1 MSGFGCGGNP
11 FKDGITGGDFMGGL
25 FDDRPILED
34 KIKMLLTDVET
45 EGEKR
50 GYEKASK
57 EYDVA
62 YKEIEKQF
70 KETEAFFENQKN
82 IYDYQANQLLDYL
95 EILEKKHEYLEKQ
108 VELKTNA
115 VSMKYSIPIDIIKR
129 SMAEGSLFTGVY
141 HTVDILDLIYS
152 YKEKKLRQAEQKGYE
167 EARILFDKKLQKLK
181 DELKKLKEH
190 GDREI
195 DTLSKTNS
203 QIRGDIFELEI
214 KNSVLEIKSAELQIL
229 L

>member
-1 MSGFGCGGNP
+1 MGNSRIRY
-11 FKDGITGGDFMGGL
+11 GNG
-25 FDDRPILED
+25 
-34 KIKMLLTDVET
+34 
-45 EGEKR
+45 
-50 GYEKASK
+50 
-57 EYDVA
+57 
-62 YKEIEKQF
+62 
-70 KETEAFFENQKN
+70 
-82 IYDYQANQLLDYL
+82 
-95 EILEKKHEYLEKQ
+95 
-108 VELKTNA
+108 
-115 VSMKYSIPIDIIKR
+115 
-129 SMAEGSLFTGVY
+129 FTGVY